1 MLNTL
6 EKFIEKH
13 IDKPWGWGEDG
24 LSENPS
30 ITPEFIVKYIDKP
43 WGWGQNG
50 LSENPS
56 ITP

>member
-30 ITPEFIVKYIDKP
+30 ITPEFIVKYR
-43 WGWGQNG
+43 
-50 LSENPS
+50 
-56 ITP
+56 